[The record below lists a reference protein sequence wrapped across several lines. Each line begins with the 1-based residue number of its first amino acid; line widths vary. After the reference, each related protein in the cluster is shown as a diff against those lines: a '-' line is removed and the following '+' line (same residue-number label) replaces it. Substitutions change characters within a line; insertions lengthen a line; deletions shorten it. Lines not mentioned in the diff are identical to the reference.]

1 MLPLDRRQMNLLRL
15 GFLDTS
21 GDLVGLLLRSSRG
34 YPDAEWEPMQGTRK
48 AQMEALTADRPLGR
62 FGLPEEVAALAALLA
77 SDECSYIIG
86 TDLNIG
92 SEILTG
98 SIAHSDR
105 R

>member
-1 MLPLDRRQMNLLRL
+1 MLPLDRRQMNFLRL
-15 GFLDTS
+15 GLLDTS

-77 SDECSYIIG
+77 SDECSYS
-86 TDLNIG
+86 TDLNID
-92 SEILTG
+92 SAILTG
-98 SIAHSDR
+98 SIAHPAR